1 MGIASTRSRSLSRRR
16 CGPPWALWMPQTST
30 PSRTETVAWL
40 RSCSTVQICGCL
52 SRPRPATR
60 MLWRGSTWRKPRAAD
75 CASPSCSTASPP
87 VRRRRFVR
95 IWPRWL
101 AGVAWVRSRFIRSRN
116 SRSARDACPRKR
128 SRRSGPTWRELDAI
142 PRNAPL
148 SYVDRCPVPSPR
160 RWRRRRAHSRL
171 RGNAIASSRRPPTIL
186 SSSLLPMPG
195 KCPPRRVMM
204 YCAAK

>member
-16 CGPPWALWMPQTST
+16 CGLPWALWTRQTSI

-40 RSCSTVQICGCL
+40 QSCSTAQICGCL

-60 MLWRGSTWRKPRAAD
+60 MRWRGNTWRKPRAAD
-75 CASPSCSTASPP
+75 CVSPSYSTASPLG
-87 VRRRRFVR
+87 RCRKFAR

-116 SRSARDACPRKR
+116 SPSAMGACPPKL
-128 SRRSGPTWRELDAI
+128 SRRSGPTWRESDAI
-142 PRNAPL
+142 PRNVPL

-160 RWRRRRAHSRL
+160 RWRRRRAHWRL
-171 RGNAIASSRRPPTIL
+171 RGNATVSSRRPPAIS

-195 KCPPRRVMM
+195 KCPPRRVMT